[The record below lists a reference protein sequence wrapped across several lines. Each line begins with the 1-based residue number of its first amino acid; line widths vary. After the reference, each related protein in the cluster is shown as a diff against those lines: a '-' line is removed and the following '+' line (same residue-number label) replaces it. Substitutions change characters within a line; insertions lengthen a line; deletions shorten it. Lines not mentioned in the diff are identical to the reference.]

1 MKKNPPLVILAMFF
15 LPCVMAQTMNV
26 SELKEN
32 AAQKLSQSEMNIAS
46 SFVCGESQISDYD
59 GNTYNTVKIG
69 KQCWMREN
77 LKTTHYSDGTY
88 IEASVSMDVNY
99 QYRFSPQNEPAHVA
113 SRGYLYNWTAVTR
126 DKFNTSFLNPSGI
139 QGVCPTGWHV
149 PSDEEWTE
157 LTAYLSSHSEYT
169 CDTKSQH
176 ISPDVYKHYIAK
188 AMAATTGWRSSKH
201 KCAIGYKMEENNASG
216 FSALPAGQ
224 YTGFEGYDNYGEV
237 AAFWSC
243 TQQDLGNAFYR
254 RLHFDEEFVSGS
266 GIGKTGIKQQEN
278 DIAIS
283 KIDGGCISKTVG
295 CSVRCLK
302 D

>member
-1 MKKNPPLVILAMFF
+1 MKYF
-15 LPCVMAQTMNV
+15 
-26 SELKEN
+26 
-32 AAQKLSQSEMNIAS
+32 
-46 SFVCGESQISDYD
+46 
-59 GNTYNTVKIG
+59 NTV
-69 KQCWMREN
+69 
-77 LKTTHYSDGTY
+77 
-88 IEASVSMDVNY
+88 
-99 QYRFSPQNEPAHVA
+99 
-113 SRGYLYNWTAVTR
+113 
-126 DKFNTSFLNPSGI
+126 LNNF
-139 QGVCPTGWHV
+139 Q
-149 PSDEEWTE
+149 
-157 LTAYLSSHSEYT
+157 
-169 CDTKSQH
+169 
-176 ISPDVYKHYIAK
+176 
-188 AMAATTGWRSSKH
+188 H

-254 RLHFDEEFVSGS
+254 RLHFDEEFVSGP
-266 GIGKTGIKQQEN
+266 GIGKTGIGSQEN